1 LETVSFQKFVEEYIY
16 NYQYEYLKEPEPQA
30 VLNRYK
36 NAEQARL
43 DTNPST
49 NEDDEKEDKTKLL
62 ALIVYQAD
70 RLKTE
75 LIAYTPVWGWWAEG
89 KKLWTHPLPAY
100 RNPTVLLKIMWQT
113 VNLPFMD
120 EKDTRFK
127 GGQYYGE
134 NKLRVWINQMIP
146 FANHLQRW
154 DHLEKSARYYKLW
167 NF

>member
-1 LETVSFQKFVEEYIY
+1 
-16 NYQYEYLKEPEPQA
+16 
-30 VLNRYK
+30 
-36 NAEQARL
+36 
-43 DTNPST
+43 
-49 NEDDEKEDKTKLL
+49 
-62 ALIVYQAD
+62 
-70 RLKTE
+70 
-75 LIAYTPVWGWWAEG
+75 
-89 KKLWTHPLPAY
+89 
-100 RNPTVLLKIMWQT
+100 
-113 VNLPFMD
+113 MD